1 MTAESKQLSIK
12 LKKILEHQEIQK
24 IKIQYN
30 SNEVSQVGFL
40 EDLIISVWYFSFP
53 NVRVQKTSYRTLS
66 SFLFA
71 LTSIISLPPNTIYQ
85 KS

>member
-40 EDLIISVWYFSFP
+40 EDLIISV
-53 NVRVQKTSYRTLS
+53 
-66 SFLFA
+66 
-71 LTSIISLPPNTIYQ
+71 
-85 KS
+85 